1 MLTQLQ
7 EERSA
12 FTSTVYFSWDSRKRQ
27 FGKTA
32 RSSFTCT
39 PTFIKGVQTMHK
51 VCGTDRPMDSIKD
64 RSCKF
69 GSWWPEMGKPVPV
82 LTGFPFSCQCW
93 PWSTPKTSLLAPSL
107 SDITDVMWSQSSFC
121 KKCTRSWILAAVR
134 AHRMETELKNKNHN
148 VDMEFYTAG
157 QSSKIGSIGEKEL
170 LLVHEPEVQ
179 SLM

>member
-7 EERSA
+7 EEKSA

-39 PTFIKGVQTMHK
+39 PTFIRGVQIMHE
-51 VCGTDRPMDSIKD
+51 VCGTDRPVDSIKD

-82 LTGFPFSCQCW
+82 LTGFPFSCQHW
-93 PWSTPKTSLLAPSL
+93 PWSTPKTSVWLPLYQTSQ
-107 SDITDVMWSQSSFC
+107 MWCDHRTASA
-121 KKCTRSWILAAVR
+121 RSAQG
-134 AHRMETELKNKNHN
+134 H
-148 VDMEFYTAG
+148 EF
-157 QSSKIGSIGEKEL
+157 L
-170 LLVHEPEVQ
+170 LLSEHTGWKL
-179 SLM
+179 SWKIKTTMWTCNFTL